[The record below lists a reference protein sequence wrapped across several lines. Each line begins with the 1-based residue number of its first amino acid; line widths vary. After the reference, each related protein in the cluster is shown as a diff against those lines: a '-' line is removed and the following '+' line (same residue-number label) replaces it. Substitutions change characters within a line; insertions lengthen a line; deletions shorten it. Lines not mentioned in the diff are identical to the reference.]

1 MLFLDQLIVV
11 ILSLPLPITCYYPE
25 RTRSTIHLCKL
36 SLPFLITWLP
46 LSNSSYLG
54 PNYDLS
60 TIIILAPP
68 DHLIAIILRGPVI
81 YSSLTIIFASPDHL
95 IAIILRR
102 PSHLII
108 FILEYLMIIR
118 LLLSLPLP
126 ITGLPLLWEDLII

>member
-46 LSNSSYLG
+46 LSNSISNSLVLV
-54 PNYDLS
+54 YDLF

-68 DHLIAIILRGPVI
+68 DHLIAIIVI

-108 FILEYLMIIR
+108 LILEYLMIIR
-118 LLLSLPLP
+118 LLLSLSLL